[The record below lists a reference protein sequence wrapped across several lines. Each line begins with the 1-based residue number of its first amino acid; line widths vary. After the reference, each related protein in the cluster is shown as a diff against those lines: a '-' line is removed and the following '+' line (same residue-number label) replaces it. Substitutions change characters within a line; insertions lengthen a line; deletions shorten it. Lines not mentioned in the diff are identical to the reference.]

1 MILKIGERFFKY
13 RDYTP
18 IPFVII
24 TLIYAAAD
32 RNSLLIGSISMIV
45 GECIRLIGVSYI
57 GGVSR
62 TKTYSTGQKLI
73 NSRPFSLVRNP
84 LYLGN
89 LFLSTGII
97 ILANVSVYFVLAFI
111 VFFFCQY
118 IPIVLWEES
127 NLKQIFGSEFEDYMQ
142 KVPRWIPALSSKT
155 GSDNK
160 VSPEIQAA
168 IRSEKN
174 TLFAAAVL
182 YLLILWRSGYFNSL
196 LSSINAQF

>member
-1 MILKIGERFFKY
+1 MLKIGEKLFKY

-18 IPFVII
+18 IPFVVV

-32 RNSLLIGSISMIV
+32 RNSLLIGSISMIL

-73 NSRPFSLVRNP
+73 NGGPFSFVRNP

-97 ILANVSVYFVLAFI
+97 ILANVNIYFVFAFV
-111 VFFFCQY
+111 VFFFSQY

-127 NLKQIFGSEFEDYMQ
+127 NLKQIFGTEFEEYMQ
-142 KVPRWIPALSSKT
+142 KVPRWIPALRPKT
-155 GSDNK
+155 RSDNK
-160 VSPEIQAA
+160 VSPEFLAS

-174 TLFAAAVL
+174 TLFAAIVL
-182 YLLILWRSGYFNSL
+182 YLLILWRSGYFDGLVSA
-196 LSSINAQF
+196 ITAQ

>member
-1 MILKIGERFFKY
+1 MVLKIGEKLFRY

-18 IPFVII
+18 IPFVIVTI
-24 TLIYAAAD
+24 IYAAAD
-32 RNSLLIGSISMIV
+32 QKSLLIGTASMIL

-73 NSRPFSLVRNP
+73 SGGPFSIVRNP

-97 ILANVSVYFVLAFI
+97 ITANVSIYFVLIFVI
-111 VFFFCQY
+111 FFFCQY

-127 NLKQIFGSEFEDYMQ
+127 NLTQIFGSQFEEY
-142 KVPRWIPALSSKT
+142 KRSVPRWIPTLRPKFRNT
-155 GSDNK
+155 EK
-160 VSPEIQAA
+160 VVPEFWPAV
-168 IRSEKN
+168 RSEKN
-174 TLFAAAVL
+174 TLLAAVIL
-182 YLLILWRSGYFNSL
+182 YLLVLWRSGYFQAFAEI
-196 LSSINAQF
+196 INF

>member
-1 MILKIGERFFKY
+1 MLKIGEKLFKY

-18 IPFVII
+18 IPFVIV
-24 TLIYAAAD
+24 TLFYAAAD
-32 RNSLLIGSISMIV
+32 RNSLLIGSISMIL

-73 NSRPFSLVRNP
+73 NGGPFSFVRNP

-97 ILANVSVYFVLAFI
+97 ILANVNIFFVLAFV

-127 NLKQIFGSEFEDYMQ
+127 NLKQIFGTEFEEYMQ
-142 KVPRWIPALSSKT
+142 KVPRWIPALRPKT
-155 GSDNK
+155 RSDNK
-160 VSPEIQAA
+160 VSPEFLAS

-174 TLFAAAVL
+174 TLFAAIVL
-182 YLLILWRSGYFNSL
+182 YLLILWRSGYFDGLVSA
-196 LSSINAQF
+196 ITAQL